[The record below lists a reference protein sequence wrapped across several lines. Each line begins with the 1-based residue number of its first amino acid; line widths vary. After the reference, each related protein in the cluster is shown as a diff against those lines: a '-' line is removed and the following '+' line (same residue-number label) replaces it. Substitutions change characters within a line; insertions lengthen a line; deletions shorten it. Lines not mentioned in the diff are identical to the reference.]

1 MVLLQNHLKNFTQ
14 QNKYYE
20 HTSKMIW
27 GYFSRKRY
35 FQIISCILSV
45 KGGKMMSLQLEHLT
59 KKFGK
64 HVAVNDITLEI
75 PEGEIF
81 GFLGG
86 NGAGKTTTFRLALGL
101 LQATEGHI
109 LWKNKPLTH
118 EQSQL
123 IGYLPEERGLYEKLT
138 VKEQLTYLGR
148 LKGMEKQEIL
158 SELAAWLQ
166 RFKVSEYMD
175 KKVEELSKGN
185 QQKIQFISAVLHQPE
200 FLILDEPFSGLDPV
214 NVELMKEAVMDLNKQ
229 GTTIVFSSHQMSHVE
244 ELCRHVCILQHGKPV
259 VQGAL
264 TDIKT
269 SFGKKNLTILGD
281 VSFDFLQSMPGVVK
295 YTEIIGGCRLQIE
308 NEDVS
313 QQIFNGLQGKGFIR
327 KFDLEEPTLN
337 DIFIDKV
344 GASYE

>member
-1 MVLLQNHLKNFTQ
+1 
-14 QNKYYE
+14 
-20 HTSKMIW
+20 
-27 GYFSRKRY
+27 
-35 FQIISCILSV
+35 
-45 KGGKMMSLQLEHLT
+45 
-59 KKFGK
+59 
-64 HVAVNDITLEI
+64 
-75 PEGEIF
+75 
-81 GFLGG
+81 
-86 NGAGKTTTFRLALGL
+86 
-101 LQATEGHI
+101 
-109 LWKNKPLTH
+109 
-118 EQSQL
+118 
-123 IGYLPEERGLYEKLT
+123 
-138 VKEQLTYLGR
+138 LTYLGR

-200 FLILDEPFSGLDPV
+200 FLIVDEPFSGLEPGM
-214 NVELMKEAVMDLNKQ
+214 VELISEAGMDLNRQ
-229 GTTIVFSSHQMSHVE
+229 ATTIVLSSQQMADVE

-259 VQGAL
+259 LQGAL

-269 SFGKKNLTILGD
+269 SFGKENLTTLGD

-308 NEDVS
+308 NENVS
-313 QQIFNGLQGKGFIR
+313 QQIFIGLQVKGFIR
-327 KFDLEEPTLN
+327 DFDLEEPTLN